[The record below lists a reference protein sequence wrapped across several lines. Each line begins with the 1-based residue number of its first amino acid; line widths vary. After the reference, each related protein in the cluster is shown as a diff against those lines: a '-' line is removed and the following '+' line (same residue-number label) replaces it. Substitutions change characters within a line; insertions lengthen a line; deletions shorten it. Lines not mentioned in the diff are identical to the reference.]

1 MVHTISIVACQ
12 TNIHQQQ
19 YKIRLTIASSE
30 QEAALMLGSTSEL
43 VPAASCRSRRRSML
57 QTTRRHRN
65 CPTSDRRAAQ
75 KKENPEPFIRAHD
88 RPTVRVPWR
97 RSGSGSSSTT
107 PTVSVDPT
115 EMYTI
120 VAGQPR
126 QVVKTRCLGLMT
138 QHEPR
143 RGIEPLRRAN
153 RRQPPCSVQFLRP
166 FPAASCR
173 SRRR

>member
-1 MVHTISIVACQ
+1 
-12 TNIHQQQ
+12 
-19 YKIRLTIASSE
+19 
-30 QEAALMLGSTSEL
+30 
-43 VPAASCRSRRRSML
+43 ML

-115 EMYTI
+115 EMHMI
-120 VAGQPR
+120 VAR
-126 QVVKTRCLGLMT
+126 QARQIVKTRY
-138 QHEPR
+138 
-143 RGIEPLRRAN
+143 LR
-153 RRQPPCSVQFLRP
+153 LITEH
-166 FPAASCR
+166 
-173 SRRR
+173 